1 MNIFTEKGIVL
12 KFDNNKVFIKLYPK
26 TDLLIEVKRETALH
40 LYKLINKYNYTIRD
54 SKKWSTFWR
63 NITQLERTMTV
74 LFFKA
79 NNLDKFGYKFY
90 LENVDD
96 LPDDFKEITT
106 KSRLNKITDKVLNEF
121 SDLHK
126 VYVKSIV
133 DKEEVKRYWEKEYSN
148 TCNIIKKHN
157 QFQRLVDLCFEEEKV
172 REIFEQVLT
181 KEGKSSFEKPNWTE
195 DYDEETFDFL
205 VKNESSI
212 FANTA
217 DMLAGWKDND

>member
-1 MNIFTEKGIVL
+1 MNIFTEKGIVI
-12 KFDNNKVFIKLYPK
+12 KFEGEEVFVKIYPN
-26 TDLLIEVKRETALH
+26 TDLLISVKRGTALH

-54 SKKWSTFWR
+54 PKKWGTFWR

-79 NNLDKFGYKFY
+79 NSLDKFGYKFY
-90 LENVDD
+90 IENVDD
-96 LPDDFKEITT
+96 LPKDFKEITP
-106 KSRLNKITDKVLNEF
+106 KVRLNKINEEVLKEFNE
-121 SDLHK
+121 LNK
-126 VYVKSIV
+126 IYVKSIV

-157 QFQRLVDLCFEEEKV
+157 QFQKLVDLCFEEEKV
-172 REIFEQVLT
+172 REILEQVLT

-195 DYDEETFDFL
+195 NYDEDTFDFL

-217 DMLAGWKDND
+217 DMLAGWKDNE